1 MAKTIKVKNPVL
13 PEKEDTFLTTKYTS
27 GATLAVKD
35 TEGWAANDV
44 AVVGHA
50 GDEQAE
56 AGLLNSITAPSAIN
70 LTGALKFPHAVDQ
83 PVFRSD
89 WDKISLERK
98 PSAGAFA
105 QIVEGLFT
113 IEWDERDGFSKIPV
127 AAGVDS
133 DTYRWRFYNSGSLT
147 YSDYS
152 GELPGTGLTQ
162 FHAGYLIEVV
172 RYFGKIPAHLGIK
185 DLDILRSLNR
195 GQREIDTMHDRWWFA
210 LTQDTTGTR
219 ITSIADIFQ
228 YDLTSDFRG
237 MDVLQVLD
245 INNQKY
251 NLSFMPLIEFDAYKI
266 DNAATAGHSDSSRI
280 WTLLPPDSSNT
291 IGYFGVHP
299 TPKTTGIYFYRRYW
313 RFLPELTSFA
323 SKTLIPLPE
332 TLINWALFELYK
344 LREDRDN
351 ASFYYQ
357 LYTENVGMLKKIQRR
372 QIGQAEIARFRGQR
386 GYSRLFGELTN
397 QNIDTIREN
406 YW

>member
-1 MAKTIKVKNPVL
+1 MAKTVKIKNPQV
-13 PEKEDTFLTTKYTS
+13 PVKEDTYLTAKYTS
-27 GATLAVKD
+27 GTSLTIKD

-44 AVVGHA
+44 AVIGHP
-50 GDEQAE
+50 GDEHSE
-56 AGLLNSITAPSAIN
+56 AKLISSVSGTSTLNLPSA
-70 LTGALKFPHAVDQ
+70 LKHAHAIDQ

-89 WDKISLERK
+89 YDQISLERK
-98 PSAGAFA
+98 ASGGSYAEIAEGKFA
-105 QIVEGLFT
+105 
-113 IEWDERDGFSKIPV
+113 IEWDERDGFSKVPV
-127 AAGVDS
+127 AAGVAS
-133 DTYRWRFYNSGSLT
+133 DTYKWRFYNSGSAA

-210 LTQDTTGTR
+210 LTEDTDASR
-219 ITSIADIFQ
+219 ITSIADTFK

-237 MDVLQVLD
+237 MDVLKVLD
-245 INNQKY
+245 EDDNKY
-251 NLSFMPLIEFDAYKI
+251 NLSYVPLIEFDSFK
-266 DNAATAGHSDSSRI
+266 SDDADTTVHNNNTRAWS
-280 WTLLPPDSSNT
+280 LLPPDSSNT

-299 TPKTTGIYFYRRYW
+299 TPEDDSIYFYRRYW

-323 SKTLIPLPE
+323 SQTLIPLPE
-332 TLINWALFELYK
+332 VLINWALFELYK

-357 LYTENVGMLKKIQRR
+357 MYTENVGMLKRIQRR
-372 QIGQAEIARFRGQR
+372 QIGQAEIQRFRGQR
-386 GYSRLFGELTN
+386 GYSRLFGEFSTSS
-397 QNIDTIREN
+397 DTMREN